1 MPNFNSASDYYREK
15 YGERIQKIPVN
26 AGFSCPNRDGT
37 LSFDGCSYCNNDSFS
52 PFYTSTAC
60 SIVEQLEKG
69 ASFYAKRYN
78 CRRFW
83 AYFQSFSN
91 TYSDVQNLHTKY
103 SQALSLPF
111 IEGLIIATRPDCIN
125 DSVVDLLK
133 TFKKLTYIRVE
144 LGAESFDD
152 DVLSAINRHHDVNAV
167 FKAVKILKE
176 AEIETCVHLIFGLPL
191 EKKDS
196 PKTSAEIVS
205 ELGVRFVKLH
215 HLQIV
220 KGSLLE
226 QAYKNGSFNGKLH
239 TAESY
244 LDVLCEFLTFLGEGV
259 YIERLINRAPLNYL
273 LAPIWGNVTE
283 SSFKKM
289 LLKR

>member
-133 TFKKLTYIRVE
+133 TFNKLTYVRVE

-176 AEIETCVHLIFGLPL
+176 AEIETCLHLIFGLPL

-244 LDVLCEFLTFLGEGV
+244 LDVLCEFLTFLEEGV

>member
-152 DVLSAINRHHDVNAV
+152 DVLSAINRHHDVNTV

-244 LDVLCEFLTFLGEGV
+244 LDVLCEFLTFLEEGV

-283 SSFKKM
+283 SNFKKM

>member
-1 MPNFNSASDYYREK
+1 
-15 YGERIQKIPVN
+15 
-26 AGFSCPNRDGT
+26 
-37 LSFDGCSYCNNDSFS
+37 
-52 PFYTSTAC
+52 
-60 SIVEQLEKG
+60 
-69 ASFYAKRYN
+69 
-78 CRRFW
+78 
-83 AYFQSFSN
+83 
-91 TYSDVQNLHTKY
+91 
-103 SQALSLPF
+103 
-111 IEGLIIATRPDCIN
+111 
-125 DSVVDLLK
+125 LLK

-152 DVLSAINRHHDVNAV
+152 DVLSAINRHHDVSAV

-244 LDVLCEFLTFLGEGV
+244 LDVLCEFLTFLEEGV

>member
-133 TFKKLTYIRVE
+133 TFNKLTYVRVE

-152 DVLSAINRHHDVNAV
+152 DVLSAINRHHDVNTV

-191 EKKDS
+191 EKRDS

>member
-1 MPNFNSASDYYREK
+1 MPNFTSASDYYREK

-152 DVLSAINRHHDVNAV
+152 DVLSAINRHHDVNTV

-191 EKKDS
+191 EKRDS

-244 LDVLCEFLTFLGEGV
+244 LDVLCESGRASCR
-259 YIERLINRAPLNYL
+259 ER
-273 LAPIWGNVTE
+273 V
-283 SSFKKM
+283 
-289 LLKR
+289 

>member
-152 DVLSAINRHHDVNAV
+152 DVLSAINRHHDVNTV

-244 LDVLCEFLTFLGEGV
+244 LDVLCEFLTFLEEGV

>member
-152 DVLSAINRHHDVNAV
+152 DVLSAINRHHDVNTV

-191 EKKDS
+191 EKRDS

-244 LDVLCEFLTFLGEGV
+244 LDVLCEFLTFLEESV

-283 SSFKKM
+283 SNFKKM

>member
-244 LDVLCEFLTFLGEGV
+244 LDVLCEFLTFLEEGV

>member
-191 EKKDS
+191 EKRDS

-244 LDVLCEFLTFLGEGV
+244 LDVLCEFLTFLEEGV

>member
-152 DVLSAINRHHDVNAV
+152 DVLSAINRHHDVSAV

-191 EKKDS
+191 EKRDS

-244 LDVLCEFLTFLGEGV
+244 LDVLCEFLTFLEEGV

-283 SSFKKM
+283 SNFKKM

>member
-152 DVLSAINRHHDVNAV
+152 DVLSAINRHHDVNTV

-191 EKKDS
+191 EKRDS

-244 LDVLCEFLTFLGEGV
+244 LDVLCEFLTFLEEGV

>member
-152 DVLSAINRHHDVNAV
+152 DVLSAINRHHDVNTV

-191 EKKDS
+191 EKRDS

-244 LDVLCEFLTFLGEGV
+244 LDVLCEFLKFLEEGV

>member
-133 TFKKLTYIRVE
+133 TFNKLTYIRVE

-152 DVLSAINRHHDVNAV
+152 DVLSAINRHHDVNTV

-191 EKKDS
+191 EKRDS

-244 LDVLCEFLTFLGEGV
+244 LDVLCEFLTFLEEGV

>member
-133 TFKKLTYIRVE
+133 TFNKLTYVRVE

-176 AEIETCVHLIFGLPL
+176 AEIETCLHLIFGLPL

>member
-152 DVLSAINRHHDVNAV
+152 DVLSAINRHHDVNTI

-191 EKKDS
+191 EKRDS

-244 LDVLCEFLTFLGEGV
+244 LDVLCEFLTFLEEGV

-283 SSFKKM
+283 SNFKKM

>member
-152 DVLSAINRHHDVNAV
+152 DVLSAINRHHDVNTV

-191 EKKDS
+191 EKRDS

>member
-152 DVLSAINRHHDVNAV
+152 DVLSAINRHHDVSAV

-244 LDVLCEFLTFLGEGV
+244 LDVLCEFLTFLEEGV

-283 SSFKKM
+283 SNFKKM

>member
-152 DVLSAINRHHDVNAV
+152 DVLSAINRHHDVNTV

-244 LDVLCEFLTFLGEGV
+244 LDVLCEFITFLEEGV

>member
-152 DVLSAINRHHDVNAV
+152 DVLSAINRHHDVSAV

-244 LDVLCEFLTFLGEGV
+244 LDVLCEFLTFLEEGV

>member
-152 DVLSAINRHHDVNAV
+152 DVLSAINRHHDVNTV

-191 EKKDS
+191 EKRDS

-244 LDVLCEFLTFLGEGV
+244 LDVLCEFLTFLEEGV

-283 SSFKKM
+283 SNFKKM

>member
-37 LSFDGCSYCNNDSFS
+37 LSFDGCSYCNNHSFS

-125 DSVVDLLK
+125 DSVVNLLK

-152 DVLSAINRHHDVNAV
+152 DVLSAINRHHDVSAV

-244 LDVLCEFLTFLGEGV
+244 LDVLCEFLTFLEEGV

>member
-52 PFYTSTAC
+52 PFYTSNAC
-60 SIVEQLEKG
+60 SIIEQLEKG

-133 TFKKLTYIRVE
+133 TFNKLTYIRVE

-244 LDVLCEFLTFLGEGV
+244 LDVLCEFLTFLDEGV

-283 SSFKKM
+283 SSFKEM

>member
-125 DSVVDLLK
+125 DSVVNLLK

-152 DVLSAINRHHDVNAV
+152 DVLSAINRHHDVNTV

-191 EKKDS
+191 EKRDS

-244 LDVLCEFLTFLGEGV
+244 LDVLCEFLTFLEEGV

-283 SSFKKM
+283 SNFKKM